1 MLGDLA
7 CPVIAVCFVSE
18 NGEGNAVLI
27 QST

>member
-7 CPVIAVCFVSE
+7 CPVTAAAFISE